1 MTENLPVSHS
11 VVTPTPAV
19 LAGQISIVPSSALQN
34 ETRRGRAGSD
44 QAGFTM
50 VELLVALTGGLFV
63 SVVVFALARDA
74 SRFYQREGR
83 ASNAM
88 LAAIAGFERL
98 RNDVARAGFLATGNV
113 AADPF
118 VCSRPGVG
126 APALMQRLASI
137 RITNGGSP
145 ANATLTANSMTPD
158 SVVLAGSYSS
168 SDEFPVRNVI
178 LNANATYSVYL
189 QPASGAM
196 ARLGYVGLAT
206 PAERTAKLAEVF
218 ATNRALRIVDHEG
231 RQHYGFIAGVGV
243 GAGGNQP
250 QITLS
255 GTMPL
260 IFRSTNSRLCGLTA
274 EPGATANV
282 VNFIRYDIRSLSD
295 VTAYSGL
302 YTARA
307 GALGEATRTE
317 LVRAELDPTDGAG
330 TALLGIGGATPIQ
343 ELVAEYAVD
352 FDLEPAAVV
361 GANLAPDPDVQQVT
375 PADAATFASITGNT
389 GAAQRIRS
397 VRVRLGVRSREADR
411 GADVPAQ
418 ADVAAGRYRILL
430 GTEGGQ
436 SRYARIRTLQ
446 ADIMI
451 NNNAGITW

>member
-1 MTENLPVSHS
+1 MMRT
-11 VVTPTPAV
+11 A
-19 LAGQISIVPSSALQN
+19 
-34 ETRRGRAGSD
+34 R
-44 QAGFTM
+44 GFTL
-50 VELLVALTGGLFV
+50 VELMVALSGGLFV
-63 SVVVFALARDA
+63 TVVVFALARDA
-74 SRFYQREGR
+74 SRFYTRERR
-83 ASNAM
+83 AAQAT
-88 LAAIAGFERL
+88 LAALTGFERL
-98 RNDVARAGFLATGNV
+98 RNDVSRAGFLGSGNIS
-113 AADPF
+113 ADPF

-126 APALMQRLASI
+126 APALMQRLAGI

-145 ANATLTANSMTPD
+145 ANTTLTANSMSPD
-158 SVVLAGSYSS
+158 SVVLAGSFSS
-168 SDEFPVRNVI
+168 PDEFPVRNVI

-189 QPASGAM
+189 QPSSGAM

-231 RQHYGFIAGVGV
+231 RQHYGLISGVGV
-243 GAGGNQP
+243 GAGGDQP
-250 QITLS
+250 QITLAN
-255 GTMPL
+255 TLPL
-260 IFRSTNSRLCGLTA
+260 IFRSANSRLCGLTA

-282 VNFIRYDIRSLSD
+282 INFIRYDIRSLSG
-295 VTAYSGL
+295 VTAYGSL

-307 GALGEATRTE
+307 GVLGEATRTE
-317 LVRAELDPTDGAG
+317 LVRAELDPADAAG
-330 TALLGIGGATPIQ
+330 TALLSIGGATAVQ

-361 GANLAPDPDVQQVT
+361 GANLAPDPDVQQVP
-375 PADAATFASITGNT
+375 PANAATFASITGNT

-411 GADVPAQ
+411 GADTVSQ
-418 ADVAAGRYRILL
+418 ADVAPGRYRMLL

-436 SRYARIRTLQ
+436 PRYARIRTLQ